1 MSDEE
6 KKGFKVIDR
15 RGVADEEREKAAEPP
30 APPRPPAAE
39 EGGNRPD
46 PAGVEGEKS
55 PETRKS
61 RIGGPSFLDL
71 VMSLQMGAMLN
82 LGLVQTGDGRRSPV
96 DLPAAK
102 DSIDLLDVLREKTKG
117 NLTDEEAGALAEG
130 LYHLRMAYVEAV
142 QAGISAPNAGP
153 GRKGTE
159 P

>member
-1 MSDEE
+1 MADEE

-15 RGVADEEREKAAEPP
+15 RGAADEEREKPAEPVS
-30 APPRPPAAE
+30 PPPPPGDA
-39 EGGNRPD
+39 GNRPG
-46 PAGVEGEKS
+46 PAGVEGKKS
-55 PETRKS
+55 PEYPKS

-71 VMSLQMGAMLN
+71 VMSLQMGAMLH
-82 LGLVQTGDGRRSPV
+82 LGLVQTSDGRRSPV

-117 NLTDEEAGALAEG
+117 NLTEEESDALAEG

-142 QAGISAPNAGP
+142 QAGISAPNAGQ
-153 GRKGTE
+153 GKKGTE